1 MSNNMLP
8 YLDELRLLNLP
19 IKQYAIFGS
28 GPLAV
33 RGLRQAHDL
42 DLLIKKDLWDE
53 LAKIYPLDEKGVAL
67 RAGHIELFSHWEPWF
82 KQTDEL
88 IDSAEMIEGLPFVRL
103 PYVLEWKKQ
112 MNREKDRQDVILLEK
127 YLSENASS

>member
-1 MSNNMLP
+1 MLP

-19 IKQYAIFGS
+19 DKQYAIFGS
-28 GPLAV
+28 GPMAV

-82 KQTDEL
+82 KDTDQL
-88 IDSAEMIEGLPFVRL
+88 IETAEVIDGLPFVRL
-103 PYVLEWKKQ
+103 EYVLEWKKQ
-112 MNREKDRQDVILLEK
+112 MGREKDKQDVVLIEK
-127 YLSENASS
+127 YLTGQASSGI

>member
-1 MSNNMLP
+1 MLP

-19 IKQYAIFGS
+19 EKQYAIFGS
-28 GPLAV
+28 GPMAI

-82 KQTDEL
+82 KDTDHL
-88 IDSAEMIEGLPFVRL
+88 IETAEVIDGLPFVRL
-103 PYVLEWKKQ
+103 EYVLEWKKQ
-112 MNREKDRQDVILLEK
+112 MGREKDKQDVILIEK
-127 YLSENASS
+127 YLTEQASSVV

>member
-1 MSNNMLP
+1 MLP

-19 IKQYAIFGS
+19 VKQYAIFGS
-28 GPLAV
+28 GPMAV
-33 RGLRQAHDL
+33 RGLRHANDL

-82 KQTDEL
+82 KDTDKL
-88 IDSAEMIEGLPFVRL
+88 IDTAEIIDGLPFVRL
-103 PYVLEWKKQ
+103 SYVLEWKKQ
-112 MNREKDRQDVILLEK
+112 MGREKDKQDVILIEN
-127 YLSENASS
+127 YLAEQASSGI

>member
-1 MSNNMLP
+1 MLP

-19 IKQYAIFGS
+19 DKQYAIFGS
-28 GPLAV
+28 GPMAV

-53 LAKIYPLDEKGVAL
+53 LVKIYPLDEKGVAL

-82 KQTDEL
+82 KDTDQL
-88 IDSAEMIEGLPFVRL
+88 IETAEVIDGLPFVRL
-103 PYVLEWKKQ
+103 EYVLEWKKQ
-112 MNREKDRQDVILLEK
+112 MGREKDKQDVVLIEK
-127 YLSENASS
+127 YLTGQASSGI

>member
-1 MSNNMLP
+1 MLP

-19 IKQYAIFGS
+19 DKQYAIFGS
-28 GPLAV
+28 GPMAV

-53 LAKIYPLDEKGVAL
+53 LAKIYPLHEKGVAL

-82 KQTDEL
+82 KDTDQL
-88 IDSAEMIEGLPFVRL
+88 IETAEVIDGLPFVRL
-103 PYVLEWKKQ
+103 EYVLEWKKQ
-112 MNREKDRQDVILLEK
+112 MGREKDKQDVVLIEK
-127 YLSENASS
+127 YLTGQASSGI

>member
-1 MSNNMLP
+1 M
-8 YLDELRLLNLP
+8 LNLP
-19 IKQYAIFGS
+19 DKQYAIFGS
-28 GPLAV
+28 GPMAV

-82 KQTDEL
+82 KDTDQL
-88 IDSAEMIEGLPFVRL
+88 IETAEVIDGLPFVRL
-103 PYVLEWKKQ
+103 EYVLEWKKQ
-112 MNREKDRQDVILLEK
+112 MGREKDKQDVVLIEK
-127 YLSENASS
+127 YLTGQASSGI